1 MEEIIGVSVPIWGY
15 VKAAVLFGILVYIVF
30 AFVLV
35 RQVNLMTDTLE
46 LGHENFIKALSKVH
60 FIISIV
66 LFVFALL
73 IL

>member
-1 MEEIIGVSVPIWGY
+1 MEEIAGISLPIWRY
-15 VKAAVLFGILVYIVF
+15 VKVAVLFGILVYNVF

-46 LGHENFIKALSKVH
+46 LGHENFIRGLSKAHLIVAV
-60 FIISIV
+60 V
-66 LFVFALL
+66 LFIFAFL